1 MLYLR
6 KFFFFVNKSRCGKSW
21 KEPVTFCAVRL
32 ATVGDHAMETDPMSE
47 RAVGQS
53 AENGRSSDKQ
63 QTSVE
68 SAESVR
74 SMTPLSTLKKVGS
87 GILKRANT
95 GDSINSEGR
104 SEKLPQV
111 EAQESPA
118 APQKPRKPWEYGSSK
133 SLRVQSMSD
142 SEPPYC
148 ADNSTLS
155 GAGGV
160 ASKEGDTAPPPPLR
174 EDNVVRARFY
184 PDLPWGAPQS
194 WGQAEFKGQ
203 TFLMNWEFL
212 TCFACF
218 YVGIKVLSLPL

>member
-1 MLYLR
+1 M
-6 KFFFFVNKSRCGKSW
+6 
-21 KEPVTFCAVRL
+21 
-32 ATVGDHAMETDPMSE
+32 H
-47 RAVGQS
+47 QS
-53 AENGRSSDKQ
+53 AKNGRSSDKQ
-63 QTSVE
+63 QTIVE
-68 SAESVR
+68 SAESAA
-74 SMTPLSTLKKVGS
+74 PLSTPKKVGS

-95 GDSINSEGR
+95 LDSMTSEDR
-104 SEKLPQV
+104 SEKLPEE
-111 EAQESPA
+111 EAQWSPA

-142 SEPPYC
+142 SGPQYC
-148 ADNSTLS
+148 PDNSMSS

-160 ASKEGDTAPPPPLR
+160 ASKEGDAAPPPPLR

-194 WGQAEFKGQ
+194 WGQAEFEGQ